1 MIKQFDLSKKIKD
14 MRLFWRYGQNKTYIK
29 TDKFLGKNKNEILIL
44 PLLKGSEVL
53 APKNRY
59 FKYTK
64 IHGIEF
70 D

>member
-1 MIKQFDLSKKIKD
+1 M
-14 MRLFWRYGQNKTYIK
+14 LFWRYGYNKINIK
-29 TDKFLGKNKNEILIL
+29 TEKFLGKNRNEILIL

-53 APKNRY
+53 AQKNRY